1 MDSIALINKAYEK
14 SGLKVADHIEP
25 LYCEA
30 INSIEAQHVLRELKR
45 TKANTKRIIQIG
57 VEYGAIDE
65 YSMNK
70 KIFEA
75 FHSFILDVDVNDLQN
90 DDYSTNKYKA
100 AFAEM
105 MELLNGE

>member
-1 MDSIALINKAYEK
+1 MDTIALINKAYKK
-14 SGLKVADHIEP
+14 SGLTVADHIEP
-25 LYCEA
+25 LYCET

-45 TKANTKRIIQIG
+45 SKANTRRIIQIG

-65 YSMNK
+65 YLTKQDM
-70 KIFEA
+70 EA
-75 FHSFILDVDVNDLQN
+75 FHSFVLDVDVNDLQN
-90 DDYSTNKYKA
+90 DDYFPNKYKA